1 MATIVATRLA
11 VPASIAVQRSA
22 LSLPVSIE
30 VSTPNAIPPVILRG
44 GVQVVPAV
52 VDDTKAGDF
61 IANLVPIDRIQ
72 VPRVVSQS
80 VAANT
85 RVAVGTNV
93 DLVLVGISDIQIG
106 ILDGTRADLATT
118 PITTAL
124 PVVQNPQV
132 SAILQRTTDPTTLT
146 ADEKTL
152 ITNAVAPIAPIVET
166 DPTRNFAATFATLQ
180 SLRSFE

>member
-1 MATIVATRLA
+1 MALFAPRPA
-11 VPASIAVQRSA
+11 VPISIAVERSA
-22 LSLPVSIE
+22 ISLPIAIE
-30 VSTPNAIPPVILRG
+30 IGTPDALPPAILRG

-52 VDDTKAGDF
+52 VDNTKTSDF
-61 IANLVPIDRIQ
+61 ISNLIPIDRVQ

-85 RVAVGTNV
+85 RVALGTNV
-93 DLVLVGISDIQIG
+93 DLVLVGIIDIQIG

-118 PITTAL
+118 PIATAL

-152 ITNAVAPIAPIVET
+152 ITNAFAPVGQIVET
-166 DPTRNFAATFATLQ
+166 DPTRNFAATFSTLQ